1 MKNIYLITFL
11 ILFMLSDL
19 YSQTA
24 SEIIEK
30 ADNKLRGSSSYS
42 ELVITIVRPKWE
54 KKMILKNWSIGS
66 DFSSTLVTS
75 PAKEKGTVF
84 LKRNNE
90 IWNYLPSLE
99 RTVKFPPSMMTQS
112 WMGTDFTTDD
122 LVKQSSTVTDY
133 SHKILAEENI
143 QNLPC
148 WKLELIPKEEATVVW
163 GKLVIWVD
171 KKDYMQLR
179 TEFYD
184 EDEELVNLMIGS
196 DIKTFGNKKLPSKLE
211 FIPLENEGQKTVI
224 DYNVWKFNIVI
235 PENYFKTQ
243 YISRLK

>member
-1 MKNIYLITFL
+1 MKNLYLITFL
-11 ILFMLSDL
+11 ILFMLSGL

-30 ADNKLRGSSSYS
+30 ADNKLRGSSSYT

-54 KKMILKNWSIGS
+54 KKMTLKSWSIGS

-133 SHKILAEENI
+133 SHKILAEEDSAKFVSKINKMDGNNI
-143 QNLPC
+143 PH
-148 WKLELIPKEEATVVW
+148 
-163 GKLVIWVD
+163 
-171 KKDYMQLR
+171 
-179 TEFYD
+179 
-184 EDEELVNLMIGS
+184 EDFFLFLSKNKIYNGEKN
-196 DIKTFGNKKLPSKLE
+196 IKSYTQFHKKLIKE
-211 FIPLENEGQKTVI
+211 I
-224 DYNVWKFNIVI
+224 FN
-235 PENYFKTQ
+235 
-243 YISRLK
+243 

>member
-11 ILFMLSDL
+11 ILFMLSGL

-112 WMGTDFTTDD
+112 
-122 LVKQSSTVTDY
+122 
-133 SHKILAEENI
+133 
-143 QNLPC
+143 
-148 WKLELIPKEEATVVW
+148 
-163 GKLVIWVD
+163 
-171 KKDYMQLR
+171 
-179 TEFYD
+179 
-184 EDEELVNLMIGS
+184 
-196 DIKTFGNKKLPSKLE
+196 
-211 FIPLENEGQKTVI
+211 
-224 DYNVWKFNIVI
+224 
-235 PENYFKTQ
+235 
-243 YISRLK
+243 